1 MRRLAKVEERL
12 LPRADG
18 SFSLEELSRSLWRRD
33 KKGFRKAAES
43 CRIYRMFM
51 PQFEREDAERT

>member
-12 LPRADG
+12 LPRSDG
-18 SFSLEELSRSLWRRD
+18 LFTWEELCRSLWRRD

-43 CRIYRMFM
+43 CRIFRIFM
-51 PQFEREDAERT
+51 PQFEREDMER